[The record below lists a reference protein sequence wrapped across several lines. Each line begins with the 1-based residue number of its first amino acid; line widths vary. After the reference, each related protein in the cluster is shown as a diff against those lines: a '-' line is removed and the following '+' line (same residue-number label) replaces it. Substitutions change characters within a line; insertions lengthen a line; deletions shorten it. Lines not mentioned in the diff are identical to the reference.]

1 MDEKPKYYEAADE
14 IDALRQILPE
24 ATPAEDP
31 IGPMYGPARRAPHYY
46 TGETYG
52 TKRNTGVIDRTGRH
66 VMRGVRREIQYPD
79 VERYPNG
86 ALPGIRDKAARRII
100 RGALKRKLSRVERS
114 LGLPRA
120 MLAQAREIARET
132 PSWGVVLID
141 GAPAQRTKSPAWARK
156 LYHTELAIHQPVYVP
171 SQKELRAMRT
181 QKRKDKRAGKVD
193 AIGALVDKMSKP

>member
-24 ATPAEDP
+24 AAPAEDP
-31 IGPMYGPARRAPHYY
+31 IGPMYGPRRRAPHYY

-52 TKRNTGVIDRTGRH
+52 RH
-66 VMRGVRREIQYPD
+66 RIQYPD
-79 VERYPNG
+79 VERHPNG

-114 LGLPRA
+114 FGLPRA

-171 SQKELRAMRT
+171 DQKQLRAMRT